1 MSVVSENQVN
11 EVQSAPVTVTK
22 DEPVINSTVT
32 DTLEGLIMAADASA
46 KSLTDMKRQL
56 KSLNKLIAKDY
67 KKMAK
72 ASKIKTK
79 RVVKQ
84 RPVIV
89 NDRMNKFMK
98 TRKIEQHQE
107 GGGFTRQV
115 MMRAVSAYIKE
126 KDIQIETNRK
136 QWKPDS
142 KLEKL
147 FSLDKKQLYTFMN
160 INGLISRVVVKK
172 PEATK

>member
-1 MSVVSENQVN
+1 MSAQTENQVN
-11 EVQSAPVTVTK
+11 DASTVTPAK

-32 DTLEGLIMAADASA
+32 DTLNQLILTADAQS
-46 KSLTDMKRQL
+46 KSLREMQKQL
-56 KSLNKLIAKDY
+56 KGLTKAIAKDY

-72 ASKIKTK
+72 ASKLKTK

-84 RPVIV
+84 RPVLV
-89 NDRMNKFMK
+89 NTNMNKFMK
-98 TRKIEQHQE
+98 DRHIEQHQD

-126 KDIQIETNRK
+126 KDIQVQSNRK
-136 QWKPDS
+136 QWKPDV
-142 KLEKL
+142 KLQKL

-160 INGLISRVVVKK
+160 INGLISRVVTKK
-172 PEATK
+172 PEPKK